1 MSGSDPT
8 QREINPR
15 ITTESSTTMTRNGSC
30 LAEAGVDG
38 LVNATLIA
46 HQVWRKRHDWNDN
59 AEGRSAAGSRGQ
71 IK

>member
-1 MSGSDPT
+1 
-8 QREINPR
+8 
-15 ITTESSTTMTRNGSC
+15 MTRNGSC

-46 HQVWRKRHDWNDN
+46 HQVWRKWHDWNDN